1 MKLFSVS
8 GRGKITTL
16 EKLDFNN
23 DEIYIVADFEKNVIY
38 LWSGKDVEQEKILDA
53 AEIARKLDKEHGG
66 SCKILNLEQ
75 GKEYGSFSV
84 IMPNLK
90 QGIIPGA
97 SVERRPELILE
108 KPNVS
113 DQDPTQRVLRWWKQ
127 FNKQLGKKTVQE
139 DQLKEEEPSEEEPD
153 LESQIREAAYYLS
166 LENYSYNDLCWFLGE
181 KIQNINMKMPSLDD
195 IRRKAE
201 EIYKSS
207 STYDELCWLNAE
219 LDILIKLE
227 FLQPQKQV
235 NWGNYSS

>member
-8 GRGKITTL
+8 NRGKLTTL
-16 EKLDFNN
+16 EKLDYSK
-23 DEIYIVADFEKNVIY
+23 DDIYIVTDFEKNVIY
-38 LWSGKDVEQEKILDA
+38 LWSGKNVGQEKILDA

-90 QGIIPGA
+90 EGIIPGA
-97 SVERRPELILE
+97 YVERRPELILE
-108 KPNVS
+108 NPNSS
-113 DQDPTQRVLRWWKQ
+113 DQDPTQRVLKWWKQ
-127 FNKQLGKKTVQE
+127 FNKQLGKITAQE
-139 DQLKEEEPSEEEPD
+139 EYKKAEEPSEEEPD

-181 KIQNINMKMPSLDD
+181 KIQNINMKMPSLED

-219 LDILIKLE
+219 LDILIKKEYLE
-227 FLQPQKQV
+227 PAKQV
-235 NWGNYSS
+235 NWGNYSL